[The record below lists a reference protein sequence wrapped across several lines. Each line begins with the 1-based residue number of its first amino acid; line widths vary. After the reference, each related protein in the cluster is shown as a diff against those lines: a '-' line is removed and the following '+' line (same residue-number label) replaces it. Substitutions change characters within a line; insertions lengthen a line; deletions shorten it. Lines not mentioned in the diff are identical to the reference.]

1 MPHASNFDGITEFL
15 ELTEFMKGLPEDYSP
30 HELMARKIIGLA
42 MKVHREL
49 GCGFVESIYRGA
61 LAIELREAQVEFE
74 VHPVLPVFYKGE
86 EVGVFQAD
94 IIIANHLIV
103 ELKAVEALTVPHSIQ
118 LINYL
123 SAAQIDHGLL
133 LNFGAKSLQFK
144 TKHRTSSADD
154 PPIGPI
160 NLHS

>member
-1 MPHASNFDGITEFL
+1 MN
-15 ELTEFMKGLPEDYSP
+15 GLPEDYSP
-30 HELMARKIIGLA
+30 HELLARKIIGLA
-42 MKVHREL
+42 MKVHRAL
-49 GCGFVESIYRGA
+49 GCGFVESIYRDA
-61 LAIELREAQVEFE
+61 LAIELREAQIEFE
-74 VHPVLPVFYKGE
+74 IHPVLPVFYKEE

-94 IIIANHLIV
+94 TIIENKLIV
-103 ELKAVEALTVPHSIQ
+103 ELKAVDALTVPHSVQ

-133 LNFGAKSLQFK
+133 LNFGTKSLQFK
-144 TKHRTSSADD
+144 TKHRTSPTDD

>member
-1 MPHASNFDGITEFL
+1 MNEENEGFTPPQL
-15 ELTEFMKGLPEDYSP
+15 L
-30 HELMARKIIGLA
+30 ARKVIGLA
-42 MKVHREL
+42 IKVHRAL

-61 LAIELREAQVEFE
+61 LAIELREAGIEFE
-74 VHPVLPVFYKGE
+74 IHPVLPVFYKGE

-94 IIIANHLIV
+94 VIIENRLIV

-123 SAAQIDHGLL
+123 AAAQIEHGLL

-144 TKHRTSSADD
+144 TKHRTSPSDD
-154 PPIGPI
+154 HP
-160 NLHS
+160 

>member
-1 MPHASNFDGITEFL
+1 MN
-15 ELTEFMKGLPEDYSP
+15 GLPENTPP
-30 HELMARKIIGLA
+30 HELLSRQIIGIA
-42 MKVHREL
+42 MKVHRAL

-61 LAIELREAQVEFE
+61 LAIELREAQIDFE
-74 VHPVLPVFYKGE
+74 IHPVLPVFYKGE

-94 IIIANHLIV
+94 LIIQNELIV
-103 ELKAVEALTVPHSIQ
+103 ELKAVEALTIPHSIQ

-123 SAAQIDHGLL
+123 AAAQIEHGLL

-144 TKHRTSSADD
+144 TKHRTSPSDDHPID
-154 PPIGPI
+154 PP

>member
-1 MPHASNFDGITEFL
+1 M
-15 ELTEFMKGLPEDYSP
+15 PEDYPP
-30 HELMARKIIGLA
+30 HALLARKVIGLA

-61 LAIELREAQVEFE
+61 LAIELLDARIDFE
-74 VHPVLPVFYKGE
+74 IHPILPVFYKGE
-86 EVGVFQAD
+86 EIGVFQAD
-94 IIIANHLIV
+94 VIIQNKLIV

-123 SAAQIDHGLL
+123 SAAQIEQGLL
-133 LNFGAKSLQFK
+133 LNFGTKSLQFK
-144 TKHRTSSADD
+144 TKHRTSPTDD

>member
-1 MPHASNFDGITEFL
+1 MN
-15 ELTEFMKGLPEDYSP
+15 KLPENTPP
-30 HELMARKIIGLA
+30 HELLARRIIGLA

-61 LAIELREAQVEFE
+61 LAIELREAQIEFE
-74 VHPVLPVFYKGE
+74 IHPVLPVFYKRE

-94 IIIANHLIV
+94 MIIQNKLIV

-123 SAAQIDHGLL
+123 AAAQIEHGLL
-133 LNFGAKSLQFK
+133 LNFGTKSLQFK
-144 TKHRTSSADD
+144 TKHRTSPSEE
-154 PPIGPI
+154 PPLGPI

>member
-1 MPHASNFDGITEFL
+1 MN
-15 ELTEFMKGLPEDYSP
+15 GLPEEYPP
-30 HELMARKIIGLA
+30 HEVLARKVIGLA
-42 MKVHREL
+42 MKAHRAL
-49 GCGFVESIYRGA
+49 GGGFVESIYREA

-74 VHPVLPVFYKGE
+74 IYPVLPVFYKGE
-86 EVGVFQAD
+86 QIGVFQAD
-94 IIIANHLIV
+94 IIIENRLIV

-123 SAAQIDHGLL
+123 AAAQIEHGLL

-144 TKHRTSSADD
+144 TKHRNSPTDE

>member
-1 MPHASNFDGITEFL
+1 MNR
-15 ELTEFMKGLPEDYSP
+15 LPE
-30 HELMARKIIGLA
+30 ELPPDQLLARKIIGLA
-42 MKVHREL
+42 MKVHRTL
-49 GCGFVESIYRGA
+49 GCGFVESIYREA
-61 LAIELREAQVEFE
+61 LAIELRDAGIEFE

-94 IIIANHLIV
+94 IIIQGKLIV

-123 SAAQIDHGLL
+123 CAAQIDHGLL

-144 TKHRTSSADD
+144 TKHRTSPTEDPLTD
-154 PPIGPI
+154 PP

>member
-1 MPHASNFDGITEFL
+1 MN
-15 ELTEFMKGLPEDYSP
+15 GLPEDTP
-30 HELMARKIIGLA
+30 THELLARKVIGLA

-61 LAIELREAQVEFE
+61 LAIELRDAQIEFE
-74 VHPVLPVFYKGE
+74 IHPVLPVFYKGE

-94 IIIANHLIV
+94 LIVENKLIV

-123 SAAQIDHGLL
+123 SAAQIEHGLL
-133 LNFGAKSLQFK
+133 LNFGTKSLQFK
-144 TKHRTSSADD
+144 AKHRTSPTDE

-160 NLHS
+160 NLHT

>member
-1 MPHASNFDGITEFL
+1 
-15 ELTEFMKGLPEDYSP
+15 
-30 HELMARKIIGLA
+30 
-42 MKVHREL
+42 MKVHRTL
-49 GCGFVESIYRGA
+49 GCGFVESIYREA
-61 LAIELREAQVEFE
+61 MAIELREAQLEFE
-74 VHPVLPVFYKGE
+74 IHPVLPVFYKGE

-94 IIIANHLIV
+94 LIIQNKLIV
-103 ELKAVEALTVPHSIQ
+103 ELKAVESLAVPHSVQ

-144 TKHRTSSADD
+144 TKHRTTPSDE
-154 PPIGPI
+154 PP

>member
-1 MPHASNFDGITEFL
+1 
-15 ELTEFMKGLPEDYSP
+15 LPEDFPP
-30 HELMARKIIGLA
+30 HELLARKVIGLA

-61 LAIELREAQVEFE
+61 LAIELRDAQIDFE
-74 VHPVLPVFYKGE
+74 IHPILPVFYKGE
-86 EVGVFQAD
+86 EIGVFQAD
-94 IIIANHLIV
+94 VIIQNKLIV

-123 SAAQIDHGLL
+123 SAAQIDHGFL
-133 LNFGAKSLQFK
+133 LNFGTKSLQFK
-144 TKHRTSSADD
+144 TKHRNSPTDD

>member
-1 MPHASNFDGITEFL
+1 MN
-15 ELTEFMKGLPEDYSP
+15 GLPDDLP
-30 HELMARKIIGLA
+30 DHEILARRIIGFA
-42 MKVHREL
+42 MKVHRGL
-49 GCGFVESIYRGA
+49 GCGFVESIYREA

-74 VHPVLPVFYKGE
+74 IHPVLPVFYKGE
-86 EVGVFQAD
+86 EIGVFQAD
-94 IIIANHLIV
+94 LIIENQLIV
-103 ELKAVEALTVPHSIQ
+103 ELKAVEALTVPHSVQ

-133 LNFGAKSLQFK
+133 LNFGTKSLQFK
-144 TKHRTSSADD
+144 TKQRNSPSEE

>member
-1 MPHASNFDGITEFL
+1 MN
-15 ELTEFMKGLPEDYSP
+15 GLSDDLPP
-30 HELMARKIIGLA
+30 HELLARRIIGLA

-61 LAIELREAQVEFE
+61 LAIELREAQIEFE
-74 VHPVLPVFYKGE
+74 IHPVLPVFYKKE

-94 IIIANHLIV
+94 MIIQNKLIV

-123 SAAQIDHGLL
+123 AAAQIEHGLL
-133 LNFGAKSLQFK
+133 LNFGTKSLQFK
-144 TKHRTSSADD
+144 TKHRNSPSEE

>member
-1 MPHASNFDGITEFL
+1 
-15 ELTEFMKGLPEDYSP
+15 LPEDYPP
-30 HELMARKIIGLA
+30 HALLARKVIGLA

-61 LAIELREAQVEFE
+61 LAIELLDARIDFE
-74 VHPVLPVFYKGE
+74 IHPILPVFYKGE
-86 EVGVFQAD
+86 EIGVFQAD
-94 IIIANHLIV
+94 VIIQNKLIV

-123 SAAQIDHGLL
+123 SAAQIEQGLL
-133 LNFGAKSLQFK
+133 LNFGTKSLQFK
-144 TKHRTSSADD
+144 TKHRTSPTDD

>member
-1 MPHASNFDGITEFL
+1 
-15 ELTEFMKGLPEDYSP
+15 MKGSPEDYSP
-30 HELMARKIIGLA
+30 QELLARKVIGLA

-61 LAIELREAQVEFE
+61 LAIELREAQIEFE
-74 VHPVLPVFYKGE
+74 IHPVLPVFYKGE

-94 IIIANHLIV
+94 LIIENRLIV
-103 ELKAVEALTVPHSIQ
+103 ELKAVDALTVPHSIQ

-123 SAAQIDHGLL
+123 NAAQIENGLL
-133 LNFGAKSLQFK
+133 LNFRTKSLQFK
-144 TKHRTSSADD
+144 TKRHTSPTDD

-160 NLHS
+160 NLQS